1 MARRKRR
8 SNSAPA
14 AASSSP
20 PPGRPLESLQHGD
33 RLAVWDADHG
43 YWLATFA
50 EWACSDHQYARVR
63 YFNYWERRADGLAGP
78 L

>member
-33 RLAVWDADHG
+33 RLAVRDADHG

-63 YFNYWERRADGLAGP
+63 YFKIGMPPVIL
-78 L
+78 

>member
-33 RLAVWDADHG
+33 RLAVRDADHG

-50 EWACSDHQYARVR
+50 DWAWGEYSVWWRTWILPEDPHQLHLV
-63 YFNYWERRADGLAGP
+63 
-78 L
+78 